1 VVYANGSVRTKV
13 KAGSTAR
20 PASLAAEAARR
31 TRIVLILLVVLLR
44 LNAPL
49 QPNERQALLVSLGR
63 RKLRRRSNGQE
74 EETKTSFSLHQTWG
88 ETACFQRRWLD
99 SKRTGK
105 VQPCYRIQVES
116 PSTWRRKAPN
126 FLLRKI

>member
-1 VVYANGSVRTKV
+1 VVYASGSVRTKV

-20 PASLAAEAARR
+20 QASLAVEAARR

-63 RKLRRRSNGQE
+63 RKLRRRSNGK
-74 EETKTSFSLHQTWG
+74 EETQNSFSLHQTRG
-88 ETACFQRRWLD
+88 ETPCFQRSWLD
-99 SKRTGK
+99 SKRPGK
-105 VQPCYRIQVES
+105 VQPCYRVQVES